1 VKTSAEKAIL
11 LLILFVAP
19 ACAALAGEGDP
30 APSPDPFASLIRLA
44 GSMAIVIGV
53 ILGAALLTKK
63 LFARARSALGPDRTL
78 RLHQTESL
86 GAKRQIYVL
95 DVGETMLVVGAAGD
109 SMRLL
114 AKLPKPACETADA
127 PPADASFEKTLAPGA
142 PDNFATGEAAR

>member
-1 VKTSAEKAIL
+1 MKTTAEKAIL
-11 LLILFVAP
+11 FLILCVAP
-19 ACAALAGEGDP
+19 ACAALAGEGGP

-63 LFARARSALGPDRTL
+63 LFARARSALGPDRVL
-78 RLHQTESL
+78 RVHQTESL

-95 DVGETMLVVGAAGD
+95 DIGETMLVVGAAGD

-114 AKLPKPACETADA
+114 AKLPKTACETAGR
-127 PPADASFEKTLAPGA
+127 PPADASFQEALAPGA
-142 PDNFATGEAAR
+142 PDQFATGEAAR